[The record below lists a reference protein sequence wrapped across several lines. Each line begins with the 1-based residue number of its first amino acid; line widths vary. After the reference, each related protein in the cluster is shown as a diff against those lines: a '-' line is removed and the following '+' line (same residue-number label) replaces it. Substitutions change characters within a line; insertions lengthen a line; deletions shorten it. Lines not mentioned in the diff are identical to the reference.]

1 MQKHLKKAFSSVI
14 RFPKIHSKKK
24 LNNIYNST
32 IYNVSK
38 KEPFLTLTT
47 DDIGFATIQNN
58 KIDHKIENIKQFGMK
73 PWEKLANNNIYSPD
87 WTCNKKLIKDLKKS
101 ISIETKDKYDI
112 KNIKNHKK
120 FYRKNT
126 EDIFYTYS
134 TAKNY
139 KFKTEL
145 RKKYPIDLTINSIIS
160 NTKNLCFNNY
170 MIDLLKNER
179 LKINN
184 NEIEYRNALN
194 KENYILSKDIKS
206 FDNYKSQEK
215 MKIKNLEKELI
226 NKINVNSGIF
236 EIIKQKSH
244 EHRIIMDEIKRII
257 KNILLFKNYA
267 VFIIKL
273 LGIENDG
280 LVKCDLGEK
289 IFKTNAVNEFQIEKI
304 INKIYS
310 QNKILFN
317 KDLDDI
323 IEELKFDPY
332 KIYNVIIS
340 KENMILNLLSEKENI
355 NFERNLN
362 LRDFKKEIE
371 MYQNKYN
378 NYMNEYILY
387 LKEYELEIQKAH
399 LIEPN
404 SKKYEFHKYLINLF
418 YEIKKSLLKE
428 NTKKVN
434 KDILLYS
441 SLVIP
446 CLENLQYKESLIN
459 KLIKQMEYYEKND
472 KKLFSIKVNETK
484 LENKSTKFKEER
496 ESLRIKEI
504 ERKVKIVKKINQIII
519 TGKYKYNLPIKI
531 NRVNSYSKGLKTK
544 ISNNI

>member
-1 MQKHLKKAFSSVI
+1 
-14 RFPKIHSKKK
+14 
-24 LNNIYNST
+24 
-32 IYNVSK
+32 
-38 KEPFLTLTT
+38 
-47 DDIGFATIQNN
+47 
-58 KIDHKIENIKQFGMK
+58 
-73 PWEKLANNNIYSPD
+73 
-87 WTCNKKLIKDLKKS
+87 
-101 ISIETKDKYDI
+101 
-112 KNIKNHKK
+112 
-120 FYRKNT
+120 
-126 EDIFYTYS
+126 
-134 TAKNY
+134 
-139 KFKTEL
+139 
-145 RKKYPIDLTINSIIS
+145 
-160 NTKNLCFNNY
+160 

-226 NKINVNSGIF
+226 NKINVNSAIF

-310 QNKILFN
+310 KTKILFN